1 MIKINS
7 EQICDGYDVSVL
19 IKSNKL
25 QLTCEVKTLL
35 ERMIKDESE
44 LLNAVINVLMPT
56 ITESTYNMD
65 PETYAVYVKILE
77 NML

>member
-44 LLNAVINVLMPT
+44 LLNAVINVLMPM